1 MIRLASLLAASLLFA
16 VPAFAEPPAPTDAPT
31 PEALTP
37 EAIQELSLDEL
48 LDRLPQRAGS
58 RAGKA
63 LEAEVLERFHES
75 GSATA
80 DLLLSWAVKAM
91 EDKDY
96 PEALDILDQVI
107 LLKPDFAEGW
117 NKRATVHYLADDYAS
132 SVSDIRQTLALQ
144 PRHFGALS
152 GLGMILQETGQ
163 KEQAIVVLRKAL
175 AINPQMDKIK
185 EAVERLEKETAGEGI

>member
-1 MIRLASLLAASLLFA
+1 MIRLASLLFAAFLLA
-16 VPAFAEPPAPTDAPT
+16 LPARAEEPAP

-37 EAIQELSLDEL
+37 EAIQALSLDEL
-48 LDRLPQRAGS
+48 LDKLPQRAGS

-75 GSATA
+75 GSDTA

-96 PEALDILDQVI
+96 PEALDILDQLIV
-107 LLKPDFAEGW
+107 LKPDFAEGW

-132 SVSDIRQTLALQ
+132 SVADIRQTLALQ

-175 AINPQMDKIK
+175 AINPQLDKIK
-185 EAVERLEKETAGEGI
+185 EAVERLEKETAGDAI

>member
-1 MIRLASLLAASLLFA
+1 M
-16 VPAFAEPPAPTDAPT
+16 
-31 PEALTP
+31 
-37 EAIQELSLDEL
+37 
-48 LDRLPQRAGS
+48 
-58 RAGKA
+58 
-63 LEAEVLERFHES
+63 LERFHES
-75 GSATA
+75 GSDTA

-107 LLKPDFAEGW
+107 VLKPDFAEGW

-132 SVSDIRQTLALQ
+132 SVADIRQTLALQ

-175 AINPQMDKIK
+175 AINPQLDKIK
-185 EAVERLEKETAGEGI
+185 EAVERLEKETAGDAI

>member
-1 MIRLASLLAASLLFA
+1 M
-16 VPAFAEPPAPTDAPT
+16 
-31 PEALTP
+31 
-37 EAIQELSLDEL
+37 
-48 LDRLPQRAGS
+48 
-58 RAGKA
+58 
-63 LEAEVLERFHES
+63 LERFHES
-75 GSATA
+75 GSDTA

-96 PEALDILDQVI
+96 PEALDILDQLIV
-107 LLKPDFAEGW
+107 LKPDFAEGW

-132 SVSDIRQTLALQ
+132 SVADIRQTLALQ

-175 AINPQMDKIK
+175 AINPQLDKIK
-185 EAVERLEKETAGEGI
+185 EAVERLEKETAGDAI

>member
-1 MIRLASLLAASLLFA
+1 MIRLAFLLFA
-16 VPAFAEPPAPTDAPT
+16 AFLLALPARADESPP

-37 EAIQELSLDEL
+37 EAIQALSLDEL
-48 LDRLPQRAGS
+48 LDKLPQRAGS

-75 GSATA
+75 GSDTA

-96 PEALDILDQVI
+96 PEALDILDQLIV
-107 LLKPDFAEGW
+107 LKPDFAEGW

-132 SVSDIRQTLALQ
+132 SVADIRQTLALQ

-175 AINPQMDKIK
+175 AINPQLDKIK
-185 EAVERLEKETAGEGI
+185 EAVERLEKETAGDPI

>member
-1 MIRLASLLAASLLFA
+1 
-16 VPAFAEPPAPTDAPT
+16 
-31 PEALTP
+31 
-37 EAIQELSLDEL
+37 
-48 LDRLPQRAGS
+48 
-58 RAGKA
+58 
-63 LEAEVLERFHES
+63 
-75 GSATA
+75 
-80 DLLLSWAVKAM
+80 M

-107 LLKPDFAEGW
+107 VLKPDFAEGW

-132 SVSDIRQTLALQ
+132 SVADIRQTLALQ

-175 AINPQMDKIK
+175 AINPQLDKIK
-185 EAVERLEKETAGEGI
+185 EAVERLEKETAGDAI

>member
-1 MIRLASLLAASLLFA
+1 MIRLAFVLTAALLFA
-16 VPAFAEPPAPTDAPT
+16 LPAYAEEPAP

-37 EAIQELSLDEL
+37 EAIQALPLDEL
-48 LDRLPQRAGS
+48 LDKLPERAGS

-75 GSATA
+75 GSDTA

-96 PEALDILDQVI
+96 PEALDILDQLI
-107 LLKPDFAEGW
+107 ILKPDFAEGW

-132 SVSDIRQTLALQ
+132 SVADIRQTLALQ

-163 KEQAIVVLRKAL
+163 KQQALVVLRKAL
-175 AINPQMDKIK
+175 AINPQLDKIK
-185 EAVERLEKETAGEGI
+185 EAVERLEKETAGDAI